1 MFPVFH
7 NKHCHEICYL
17 VTHLKPF
24 LQLKPI
30 GFIEMVKLLLMKL
43 QIKALKKLRRLIIS
57 HYWMKCGLIPAIVLI
72 FIPSNMRKL
81 YKKAISL
88 LLLWKLFL
96 IPKACS
102 SLLVRILIFLHLQI
116 SFEKC
121 KYYYEIRKTR
131 KGSLF
136 IVDFIKNVSKLEAA
150 TKKRPWEYFLD
161 FSQNNNVIE

>member
-72 FIPSNMRKL
+72 FIPSNTRKL
-81 YKKAISL
+81 YKK
-88 LLLWKLFL
+88 LWKLFL

-102 SLLVRILIFLHLQI
+102 SLLVRILILLHLQI
-116 SFEKC
+116 SFKKF

-136 IVDFIKNVSKLEAA
+136 IEDFIKNASKWEAA
-150 TKKRPWEYFLD
+150 TKKRPWE
-161 FSQNNNVIE
+161 

>member
-1 MFPVFH
+1 MKFNGGPKTGLIECKYRAEAIDYSWFFDYYKKQCESNEQSSVP
-7 NKHCHEICYL
+7 K
-17 VTHLKPF
+17 
-24 LQLKPI
+24 LQMKNQQ
-30 GFIEMVKLLLMKL
+30 MKL

-57 HYWMKCGLIPAIVLI
+57 HYWMKCGLIPVIVLI

-136 IVDFIKNVSKLEAA
+136 IEDFIKNASKWEAA
-150 TKKRPWEYFLD
+150 TKKRPWE
-161 FSQNNNVIE
+161 